1 MPEAVFMRKSGSHA
15 LFCKD
20 GGWLSTSCSELEAL
34 VSHWSEG
41 AFSDG
46 VSVDLDGL

>member
-15 LFCKD
+15 LFCMMED
-20 GGWLSTSCSELEAL
+20 GLSTLCSELEAL

>member
-1 MPEAVFMRKSGSHA
+1 MHSSVRME
-15 LFCKD
+15 D
-20 GGWLSTSCSELEAL
+20 GLSTSCSELEAW